1 MLPIKDNNPT
11 TLTPWVTW
19 GLIAVNIVVFVMT
32 LTLGQ
37 RGIIRA
43 NIEFGAIPAVLFGH
57 VELPPEF
64 AAFPPGFEFLTI
76 FTAMFMHGG
85 WMHVGGNMLYLWV
98 FGNNVE
104 DAMGHWRFLFFYLLC
119 GVAAALGHALADTT
133 SQIPMIGASGAL
145 AGVLGAYFLLFP
157 KARVLVWFFW
167 VLIFYV
173 PAVVVL
179 GFWIGMQVINLST
192 GVNDGVAWAA
202 HVAGFAAGLI
212 LIPLFKYRHI
222 PLWQGGPKQQPVFGV
237 YRPGRHRAGA
247 NSNGNGP
254 EFRFDTPPW
263 AAAYERE
270 KAERRNARRGFGKG
284 PHTTNRGDNGYTS
297 GNQEPWTWQPGNVIY
312 GEDQSGGNGHSN
324 ASSTNPQSRPRH
336 PRPWGAAPHIDA
348 DKHDASSPPQAATPK
363 RHGIGVPGVS
373 RPTNRR
379 DND

>member
-19 GLIAVNIVVFVMT
+19 GLIAVNVLVFLMT
-32 LTLGQ
+32 LSLGH

-43 NIEFGAIPAVLFGH
+43 NIEYGAIPAVLFGH
-57 VELPPEF
+57 VELPPEL
-64 AAFPPGFEFLTI
+64 AAFPPGYEFLTI

-85 WMHVGGNMLYLWV
+85 WMHIGGNMLYLWV

-104 DAMGHWRFLFFYLLC
+104 DAMGHWRFLAFYLLC
-119 GVAAALGHALADTT
+119 GVAAALGHALADTS

-145 AGVLGAYFLLFP
+145 AGVLGAYFLLYP

-179 GFWIGMQVINLST
+179 GFWIGMQVINLSS

-202 HVAGFAAGLI
+202 HVAGFAAGLM
-212 LIPLFKYRHI
+212 LIPFFKYRHV

-237 YRPGRHRAGA
+237 YRPGRYR
-247 NSNGNGP
+247 NSKGGTSP
-254 EFRFDTPPW
+254 EFRFDAPPW

-270 KAERRNARRGFGKG
+270 KAEKRNARRGFSKNSASD
-284 PHTTNRGDNGYTS
+284 TQQTQDDS
-297 GNQEPWTWQPGNVIY
+297 APWTWRPGDVIY
-312 GEDQSGGNGHSN
+312 GDDLSDKNAPSN
-324 ASSTNPQSRPRH
+324 KPGPQ
-336 PRPWGAAPHIDA
+336 PWGPSTDHKANE
-348 DKHDASSPPQAATPK
+348 PK
-363 RHGIGVPGVS
+363 RPGIGVPGVPRKPS
-373 RPTNRR
+373 GGNR
-379 DND
+379 D

>member
-32 LTLGQ
+32 LSLGH

-43 NIEFGAIPAVLFGH
+43 NIEFGAIPAVLFGNI
-57 VELPPEF
+57 ELPPEF
-64 AAFPPGFEFLTI
+64 SVFPPGFEFLTI

-85 WMHVGGNMLYLWV
+85 WMHIAGNMLYLWV

-104 DAMGHWRFLFFYLLC
+104 DAMGHWRFLAFYLLC
-119 GVAAALGHALADTT
+119 GVAAAFGHAVADTT

-202 HVAGFAAGLI
+202 HVAGFAAGLL
-212 LIPLFKYRHI
+212 LIPFFKYRHV

-237 YRPGRHRAGA
+237 YRPGRQRPNADGSTPQFSFNA
-247 NSNGNGP
+247 
-254 EFRFDTPPW
+254 PPW

-270 KAERRNARRGFGKG
+270 KAAKRNARRGFNTGSSNNSQNTPKNEQ
-284 PHTTNRGDNGYTS
+284 PET
-297 GNQEPWTWQPGNVIY
+297 WTWQPGSTIY
-312 GEDQSGGNGHSN
+312 GHDLSQTENKPS
-324 ASSTNPQSRPRH
+324 SRPA
-336 PRPWGAAPHIDA
+336 RPWGEPPAQ
-348 DKHDASSPPQAATPK
+348 SPDSGPK
-363 RHGIGVPGVS
+363 RHGIGVPGVPRS
-373 RPTNRR
+373 HRN
-379 DND
+379 NDENGNSP

>member
-19 GLIAVNIVVFVMT
+19 GLIAVNVVVFVMT
-32 LTLGQ
+32 LSLGH

-43 NIEFGAIPAVLFGH
+43 NIEFGAIPAVLFGNI
-57 VELPPEF
+57 ELPPEF
-64 AAFPPGFEFLTI
+64 SVFPPGFEFLTI

-85 WMHVGGNMLYLWV
+85 WMHIAGNMLYLWV

-104 DAMGHWRFLFFYLLC
+104 DAMGHWRFLAFYLLC
-119 GVAAALGHALADTT
+119 GVAAALGHAVADTT

-202 HVAGFAAGLI
+202 HVAGFAAGLL
-212 LIPLFKYRHI
+212 LIPFFKYRHV

-237 YRPGRHRAGA
+237 YRPGRQRPNADGSTPQFSFNA
-247 NSNGNGP
+247 
-254 EFRFDTPPW
+254 PPW

-270 KAERRNARRGFGKG
+270 KAAKRNARRGFNTGSSNNSQNTPKNEQ
-284 PHTTNRGDNGYTS
+284 TET
-297 GNQEPWTWQPGNVIY
+297 WTWQPGSTIY
-312 GEDQSGGNGHSN
+312 GHDLSQTENKPS
-324 ASSTNPQSRPRH
+324 SRPA
-336 PRPWGAAPHIDA
+336 RPWGEPPAQSHAQ
-348 DKHDASSPPQAATPK
+348 SPDSGPK
-363 RHGIGVPGVS
+363 RHGIGVPGVPRS
-373 RPTNRR
+373 HRN
-379 DND
+379 NDENGNNT

>member
-19 GLIAVNIVVFVMT
+19 GLIAVNVIVFLMT
-32 LTLGQ
+32 LSLGH

-43 NIEFGAIPAVLFGH
+43 NIEYGAIPAVLFGH
-57 VELPPEF
+57 VELPSEL
-64 AAFPPGFEFLTI
+64 AAFPPGYEFLTI

-85 WMHVGGNMLYLWV
+85 WMHIGGNMLYLWV

-104 DAMGHWRFLFFYLLC
+104 DAMGHWRFLAFYLLC
-119 GVAAALGHALADTT
+119 GVAAALGHALADTS

-145 AGVLGAYFLLFP
+145 AGVLGAYFLLYP

-179 GFWIGMQVINLST
+179 GFWIGMQVINLTS

-202 HVAGFAAGLI
+202 HVAGFAAGLL
-212 LIPLFKYRHI
+212 LIPFFKYRHV

-237 YRPGRHRAGA
+237 YRPGRYR
-247 NSNGNGP
+247 NSKGGTSP
-254 EFRFDTPPW
+254 EFRFDAPPW

-270 KAERRNARRGFGKG
+270 KAQKRDARHGFSRAPSSGTQQSK
-284 PHTTNRGDNGYTS
+284 DNS
-297 GNQEPWTWQPGNVIY
+297 PPWTWRPGDVIY
-312 GEDQSGGNGHSN
+312 GDDLSDKNAPSN
-324 ASSTNPQSRPRH
+324 KPGPQ
-336 PRPWGAAPHIDA
+336 PWGPSPDQETNNTSH
-348 DKHDASSPPQAATPK
+348 ASPANRPK
-363 RHGIGVPGVS
+363 RHGIGVPGV
-373 RPTNRR
+373 RR
-379 DND
+379 KPPKGNAD